1 MTEMPQARK
10 YDAYRYL
17 LCIIV
22 NLFNL
27 AINSQKSQDLI
38 IGYKHNNIMKDV
50 GY

>member
-17 LCIIV
+17 LCIIIS
-22 NLFNL
+22 LFNL
-27 AINSQKSQDLI
+27 PINSQDLI